1 MLYWGA
7 AIVSGTDVENR
18 WGFTINGRLK
28 TQTGFLDRR
37 TLLHKR
43 YHIQKMIGQG
53 GMGAVYLAKDI
64 KDQGRLCAVKE
75 MSLSMVPEEEQAQA
89 IQNFKIEAKIL
100 WALNH
105 PNLPALTGF
114 FFQNQRYFLVM
125 EYIDGN
131 TLEELLERNR
141 APFTERRVLG
151 WARQLCDVLE
161 YLHSQRP
168 PIIFRDFKPGNIM
181 FTRNGQIKLIDF
193 GIARFFRST
202 SSQDTQVLGTPGYA
216 PPEQYGK
223 SQTDERSDIYALGM
237 TLFHLLT
244 NTLSEKG
251 FGLDDVRSVNPR
263 ISPMVAR
270 ALEKATRIDPN
281 ERYENVA
288 AFRRAL
294 LEVGT
299 FVFESGDVATTPD
312 ELAELCANYPEEAA
326 DYLRDKEIEAWLR
339 DIGEDELADVA
350 LYLDTNVHDP
360 MEAVDQFI
368 NAVMGKHA
376 YASRHKVSSA
386 SGSIPQVHDP
396 RQPVPLPPVQ
406 TSTPDGNNG
415 SGNTGPHNSIR
426 LHWPTP
432 RRGVPLQVRPHKLDF
447 GTVYSGGL
455 SAALTVWISGPQ
467 GYTVH
472 GTIHTDEPWIHV
484 DQDHFD
490 AVSTEVN
497 VQINSLKLQRNTHY
511 TGHIIISSSDEDRND
526 IMVDV
531 EADIQGYVARNRR
544 HPGRTH
550 GADLDD
556 DEFEDDNDDF
566 SPIVAD
572 PTTGQIMVPPVKNI
586 QSQYTIP
593 SPDVMLNP
601 VRDKY
606 TPMSL
611 NGSSIPRWEPGPI
624 TRRQLKWQRRALTF
638 TASFMAASWVY
649 TMFSQIKPLPL
660 SPNPL
665 FILLLIC
672 MLPAAML
679 GALTVQWSSSFS
691 FDELLARSSTSL
703 FCTLVGVS
711 VIEAAWQFAVHAH
724 PGPLQLLF
732 ILTVAALFAAF
743 GAYGPPCASAIA
755 ALSRVHAAVGGV
767 GWRAIVL
774 FAPVGAIFG
783 YLLTFGFDPGIFTA
797 LGILVGAGIAGS
809 LMWVVDYLLKS
820 NSGTHA

>member
-1 MLYWGA
+1 MLYWNA
-7 AIVSGTDVENR
+7 AIVAGTDVEKR

-64 KDQGRLCAVKE
+64 KEQGRLCAVKE
-75 MSLSMVPEEEQAQA
+75 MSLSMVSPEEQPQA

-125 EYIDGN
+125 EYIDGS
-131 TLEELLERNR
+131 TLEELLERNG

-181 FTRNGQIKLIDF
+181 LARNGQIKLIDF

-251 FGLDDVRSVNPR
+251 FGLDDVRAVNPR

-270 ALEKATRIDPN
+270 ALEKATRVDPD

-299 FVFESGDVATTPD
+299 FVFESGDVATTPE
-312 ELAELCANYPEEAA
+312 ELAELCASYPEEAA
-326 DYLRDKEIEAWLR
+326 DYLQDNEIEAWLR
-339 DIGEDELADVA
+339 DIGEDDLADVA
-350 LYLDTNVHDP
+350 VYLYTNVPDQI
-360 MEAVDQFI
+360 EAVEQFI
-368 NAVMGKHA
+368 NAVVGKHV
-376 YASRHKVSSA
+376 YAPRHTVSSA
-386 SGSIPQVHDP
+386 SGSIPQVRDP
-396 RQPVPLPPVQ
+396 RQQVPLPPV
-406 TSTPDGNNG
+406 TVSTPGMSNG
-415 SGNTGPHNSIR
+415 SGGSNNSTR

-447 GTVYSGGL
+447 GTVYPGL
-455 SAALTVWISGPQ
+455 SAALTIWISGPQ

-472 GTIHTDEPWIHV
+472 GTIHTDEPWIHI
-484 DQDHFD
+484 DQSHFD
-490 AVSTEVN
+490 GVSTEVN
-497 VQINSLKLQRNTHY
+497 VQINSLKLQRDTHY
-511 TGHIIISSSDEDRND
+511 TGRIIIASLDEERSD
-526 IMVDV
+526 IVVDV

-550 GADLDD
+550 GADLDAEELEED
-556 DEFEDDNDDF
+556 DEDF
-566 SPIVAD
+566 YPILPD
-572 PTTGQIMVPPVKNI
+572 PTTGQLAIQVPSAQATQV
-586 QSQYTIP
+586 QSAAL
-593 SPDVMLNP
+593 DLR
-601 VRDKY
+601 RDKY
-606 TPMSL
+606 TPISL
-611 NGSSIPRWEPGPI
+611 NGSAPPRWEPGPI
-624 TRRQLKWQRRALTF
+624 TRTQYKWQRRSLTF
-638 TASFMAASWVY
+638 VASFMASSLVY
-649 TMFSQIKPLPL
+649 TLFSQLRPFPLP
-660 SPNPL
+660 PDPL
-665 FILLLIC
+665 FILLLVAL
-672 MLPAAML
+672 LPAAML
-679 GALTVQWSSSFS
+679 GALTVQWNGSLS
-691 FDELLARSSTSL
+691 FDELLARAFTSL
-703 FCTLVGVS
+703 GCTLIGVS
-711 VIEAAWQFAVHAH
+711 VVEALWQFAVHA
-724 PGPLQLLF
+724 PLASLHLL
-732 ILTVAALFAAF
+732 LLLVVAALSAAF
-743 GAYGPPCASAIA
+743 GAHGPPCAAIIA
-755 ALSRVHAAVGGV
+755 ALSRVHAAVGRT
-767 GWRAIVL
+767 GWLAVL
-774 FAPVGAIFG
+774 LLVPVGGALG
-783 YLLTFGFDPGIFTA
+783 YLLTFGFA
-797 LGILVGAGIAGS
+797 LSVFSAFGILVGVGIAVG
-809 LMWVVDYLLKS
+809 LMEVVDLLIRRNGRK
-820 NSGTHA
+820 HAR

>member
-75 MSLSMVPEEEQAQA
+75 MSLSMVPREEQGQA

-125 EYIDGN
+125 EYIDGS
-131 TLEELLERNR
+131 TLEELLERNG
-141 APFTERRVLG
+141 APFPERRVLA
-151 WARQLCDVLE
+151 WAQQLCDVLE

-181 FTRNGQIKLIDF
+181 LTRNGQIKLIDF

-251 FGLDDVRSVNPR
+251 FGLDDVRAVNPR
-263 ISPMVAR
+263 VSPMVAR

-281 ERYENVA
+281 ERYENVS

-312 ELAELCANYPEEAA
+312 ELAQLCANYPEEAA
-326 DYLRDKEIEAWLR
+326 EYLHDKEIEAWLR
-339 DIGEDELADVA
+339 DIGENELADVA
-350 LYLDTNVHDP
+350 LYLHTNVRDP
-360 MEAVDQFI
+360 LEAVEQFI
-368 NAVMGKHA
+368 DAAMGKHV
-376 YASRHKVSSA
+376 YIPRRTVSSA
-386 SGSIPQVHDP
+386 SGSIPVHDP
-396 RQPVPLPPVQ
+396 RQAAALPPVQ
-406 TSTPDGNNG
+406 TSIPEVNNG
-415 SGNTGPHNSIR
+415 SPHSSIR

-432 RRGVPLQVRPHKLDF
+432 RRGIPLQVRPHKLDF
-447 GTVYSGGL
+447 GTVYPGGL
-455 SAALTVWISGPQ
+455 SAALTIWISGTQ
-467 GYTVH
+467 GYTVY
-472 GTIHTDEPWIHV
+472 GTIYANEPWIHV
-484 DQDHFD
+484 DLDHFD
-490 AVSTEVN
+490 GVTTEVN

-511 TGHIIISSSDEDRND
+511 TGQIIITSADEDRND
-526 IMVDV
+526 VVVDV
-531 EADIQGYVARNRR
+531 EADIQGYVTRRNLR
-544 HPGRTH
+544 HPGRTN

-556 DEFEDDNDDF
+556 DDFDDDDDDI
-566 SPIVAD
+566 SPILPD
-572 PTTGQIMVPPVKNI
+572 PTTGQIMVPPVQQNT
-586 QSQYTIP
+586 QAQYALP
-593 SPDVMLNP
+593 NP
-601 VRDKY
+601 LRDKY
-606 TPMSL
+606 TPVSL
-611 NGSSIPRWEPGPI
+611 NGSTTPRWEPGPI
-624 TRRQLKWQRRALTF
+624 TRRQYKWQRRALTF

-649 TMFSQIKPLPL
+649 TVFSQIKPLPL
-660 SPNPL
+660 PPNPL
-665 FILLLIC
+665 FVLLLAA
-672 MLPAAML
+672 MLPAATI
-679 GALTVQWSSSFS
+679 GALTVQWNSSLS
-691 FDELLARSSTSL
+691 FDELLARASTGL
-703 FCTLVGVS
+703 GCTLLGVS
-711 VIEAAWQFAVHAH
+711 VVEALWRLAVHV
-724 PGPLQLLF
+724 PLVSVQLL
-732 ILTVAALFAAF
+732 LVLVVAALSASF
-743 GAYGPPCASAIA
+743 GTHGPPCAAVIA
-755 ALSRVHAAVGGV
+755 ALSKLHAGVGSA
-767 GWRAIVL
+767 GWRAIALFTPIGAVL
-774 FAPVGAIFG
+774 G
-783 YLLTFGFDPGIFTA
+783 YFLTIGFEPSIFTA
-797 LGILVGAGIAGS
+797 CGILSGALIGGV

-820 NSGTHA
+820 NSGQHA

>member
-1 MLYWGA
+1 MLYWNVI
-7 AIVSGTDVENR
+7 IVAGTDVEKR

-43 YHIQKMIGQG
+43 YHIQKRIGQG

-75 MSLSMVPEEEQAQA
+75 MSLSMVPPEDQPQAV
-89 IQNFKIEAKIL
+89 QNFKIEAKIL

-125 EYIDGN
+125 EYIDGS
-131 TLEELLERNR
+131 TLEELLERNG

-181 FTRNGQIKLIDF
+181 LARNGQIKLIDF
-193 GIARFFRST
+193 GIARFFQPT

-251 FGLDDVRSVNPR
+251 FGLDDVRAINPR

-270 ALEKATRIDPN
+270 ALEKATRVDPD

-299 FVFESGDVATTPD
+299 FVFESGDVATTPE
-312 ELAELCANYPEEAA
+312 ELAELCASYPEEAA
-326 DYLRDKEIEAWLR
+326 DYLQDNEIEAWLR

-350 LYLDTNVHDP
+350 VYVYTNVPDQI
-360 MEAVDQFI
+360 EAVEQFVD
-368 NAVMGKHA
+368 AVMGKHA
-376 YASRHKVSSA
+376 YVPRHTVSSA
-386 SGSIPQVHDP
+386 SGSVPQVRDP
-396 RQPVPLPPVQ
+396 RHQVPLPSASV
-406 TSTPDGNNG
+406 STPGDGNG
-415 SGNTGPHNSIR
+415 SGSPSTSTR

-447 GTVYSGGL
+447 GTVYPGL
-455 SAALTVWISGPQ
+455 SAALTIWISGPQ
-467 GYTVH
+467 GYNTH
-472 GTIHTDEPWIHV
+472 GTIRADEPWIHV
-484 DQDHFD
+484 DQSHFD
-490 AVSTEVN
+490 GVSTEVN
-497 VQINSLKLQRNTHY
+497 VQINSLKLQRDKHY
-511 TGHIIISSSDEDRND
+511 TGQIIISSLDEERSD
-526 IMVDV
+526 IVVTV

-550 GADLDD
+550 GADLDAD
-556 DEFEDDNDDF
+556 DLDADDSEEDEDF
-566 SPIVAD
+566 SPILPD
-572 PTTGQIMVPPVKNI
+572 PTTGQLVVPPVPAQKTQVQTSVI
-586 QSQYTIP
+586 DHT
-593 SPDVMLNP
+593 
-601 VRDKY
+601 RDKY
-606 TPMSL
+606 TPLSL
-611 NGSSIPRWEPGPI
+611 NGSASPRWEPGPI
-624 TRRQLKWQRRALTF
+624 TRTQYKWQRRSLTF
-638 TASFMAASWVY
+638 VAAFMTSSLVY
-649 TMFSQIKPLPL
+649 TLFSQIKPFPLP
-660 SPNPL
+660 PNPL
-665 FILLLIC
+665 FILLLIAL
-672 MLPAAML
+672 LPAATV
-679 GALTVQWSSSFS
+679 GALTVQWNRSLS
-691 FDELLARSSTSL
+691 FDELLARTFTSL
-703 FCTLVGVS
+703 SCTLIGVS
-711 VIEAAWQFAVHAH
+711 GVEALWQFAVR
-724 PGPLQLLF
+724 PPLGTLHLL
-732 ILTVAALFAAF
+732 LLLVVAALSATF
-743 GAYGPPCASAIA
+743 GAHGPPCAAIIA
-755 ALSRVHAAVGGV
+755 ALSKVHAMVKRI
-767 GWRAIVL
+767 GWLAML
-774 FAPVGAIFG
+774 LLAPVGALFG
-783 YLLTFGFDPGIFTA
+783 YLLTFGFA
-797 LGILVGAGIAGS
+797 LSVFSASGILVGVATAVG
-809 LMWVVDYLLKS
+809 LMWVVDLLVRRNGRK
-820 NSGTHA
+820 HA

>member
-1 MLYWGA
+1 MLYWNA
-7 AIVSGTDVENR
+7 AIVAGTDVEKR

-75 MSLSMVPEEEQAQA
+75 MSLSMVPPEEQAQA
-89 IQNFKIEAKIL
+89 IENFKIEAKIL

-181 FTRNGQIKLIDF
+181 LARNGQIKLIDF

-251 FGLDDVRSVNPR
+251 FGLDDVRAVNPR
-263 ISPMVAR
+263 VSPMVAR
-270 ALEKATRIDPN
+270 ALEKATRIDPD

-299 FVFESGDVATTPD
+299 FVFESGDVATTPE
-312 ELAELCANYPEEAA
+312 ELAELCASYPEEAA
-326 DYLRDKEIEAWLR
+326 DYLQDNEIEAWLR
-339 DIGEDELADVA
+339 DIGEDDLADVA
-350 LYLDTNVHDP
+350 VYVYANVPDQI
-360 MEAVDQFI
+360 EAVEQFI
-368 NAVMGKHA
+368 NAVVGKHV
-376 YASRHKVSSA
+376 YAPRHTVSSA
-386 SGSIPQVHDP
+386 SGSIPQVRDP
-396 RQPVPLPPVQ
+396 RQQVPLPPVSV
-406 TSTPDGNNG
+406 STPSNGNNG
-415 SGNTGPHNSIR
+415 SNNSTR
-426 LHWPTP
+426 LQWPTP

-447 GTVYSGGL
+447 GTVYPGL
-455 SAALTVWISGPQ
+455 SAALTIWISGPQ
-467 GYTVH
+467 GYSVR

-484 DQDHFD
+484 DQSQFD
-490 AVSTEVN
+490 GVSTEVN
-497 VQINSLKLQRNTHY
+497 VQINSLKLQRDTHY
-511 TGHIIISSSDEDRND
+511 TGQIIISSLDEERSD
-526 IMVDV
+526 VTVKV

-556 DEFEDDNDDF
+556 DEPEEDEEF
-566 SPIVAD
+566 YPILPD
-572 PTTGQIMVPPVKNI
+572 PTTGQLAVPPVQTAQT
-586 QSQYTIP
+586 QSVVLDP
-593 SPDVMLNP
+593 R
-601 VRDKY
+601 RDKY
-606 TPMSL
+606 TPTSL
-611 NGSSIPRWEPGPI
+611 NGSPRWEPGPI
-624 TRRQLKWQRRALTF
+624 TRTQYKWQRRSLTF
-638 TASFMAASWVY
+638 VASFMASSLVY
-649 TMFSQIKPLPL
+649 TLFSQIRPVPLP
-660 SPNPL
+660 PNPL
-665 FILLLIC
+665 FILLLSA
-672 MLPAAML
+672 MLPAATL
-679 GALTVQWSSSFS
+679 GALTVQWNRSLS
-691 FDELLARSSTSL
+691 FDELLARAFTSL
-703 FCTLVGVS
+703 GCALAGVAI
-711 VIEAAWQFAVHAH
+711 VEALWQFAVHA
-724 PGPLQLLF
+724 PLRPLQLL
-732 ILTVAALFAAF
+732 LLLVVAALSAAF
-743 GAYGPPCASAIA
+743 GAHGPPCAAIIA
-755 ALSRVHAAVGGV
+755 ALSRVYAAVGRIS
-767 GWRAIVL
+767 WLAML
-774 FAPVGAIFG
+774 LLAPVGAALG
-783 YLLTFGFDPGIFTA
+783 YLLTFGFPLSVFSA
-797 LGILVGAGIAGS
+797 LGIFVGMAIDMG
-809 LMWVVDYLLKS
+809 LMWVVALLLKR
-820 NSGTHA
+820 NGRQHV